1 MYTSGYNGMGVNTSM
16 YPQNIYIPGT
26 PLPTINAGITSNA
39 NYTSPGGFLQPGIQ
53 GVGVGGYSVQP
64 IMQQPVYQQQM
75 TMQQPVYQQQPIYQH
90 QQTMQ
95 PTMIQQPIMQQT
107 MIQQPMYQPTQWGMN
122 GFNPEMDCA
131 ALRRAMRGLGTDEDT
146 IINIIC
152 SCNNIQVKK

>member
-53 GVGVGGYSVQP
+53 GVGVGGYSAQP

-75 TMQQPVYQQQPIYQH
+75 TMQQPLYQQ
-90 QQTMQ
+90 
-95 PTMIQQPIMQQT
+95 
-107 MIQQPMYQPTQWGMN
+107 
-122 GFNPEMDCA
+122 
-131 ALRRAMRGLGTDEDT
+131 
-146 IINIIC
+146 
-152 SCNNIQVKK
+152 